1 MKTRTLSG
9 HRQFEL
15 KLLGYG
21 NCYYIE
27 RVARL
32 EAALAR
38 KPRVLQINLIGT
50 GEIPADAALLFRSVL
65 LARSPR
71 TQIITNARSS
81 LQNGSVLVW
90 LLGGRRL
97 IRDDARVFFRR
108 ATLPEGDTE
117 PAKDD
122 KCSDAEPKFCDSY
135 SEIDPEEGDHVRVL
149 QCINEFL
156 PVKEL
161 VGRLIEVPVLRQF
174 GLLENEKVDQF
185 LATAFGAKREPPNI
199 SPARTEETRA
209 ARKTSASPKRQMRP

>member
-1 MKTRTLSG
+1 MKTRILSG
-9 HRQFEL
+9 HRQLEL
-15 KLLGYG
+15 KLLGDG

-50 GEIPADAALLFRSVL
+50 GEIPPDAALLFRSIL
-65 LARSPR
+65 LARWPR

-90 LLGGRRL
+90 LLGDRRL
-97 IRDDARVFFRR
+97 IRDDARLFFRR
-108 ATLPEGDTE
+108 TSLSEDDEPERNE
-117 PAKDD
+117 VWKD
-122 KCSDAEPKFCDSY
+122 EPKFCDSF
-135 SEIDPEEGDHVRVL
+135 SEVDPEEGDYARVL

-161 VGRLIEVPVLRQF
+161 AGRLIGVPVLRQF
-174 GLLENEKVDQF
+174 GLVENEKVDHF
-185 LATAFGAKREPPNI
+185 LATAFGQKREPPNGALNG
-199 SPARTEETRA
+199 PEEKHVRCDA
-209 ARKTSASPKRQMRP
+209 KVSRSRQVRK